1 MTQIARYISGS
12 IVLTVVLTALQS
24 IPVRAVTSSPAASGA
39 SVAVDAGSRSA
50 QHLRYAKDDPDK
62 DKGKGEDKSKGKG
75 SDQGKGKGKGKGCPT
90 PPCPKDNDH

>member
-1 MTQIARYISGS
+1 MTRLARYLSSGL
-12 IVLTVVLTALQS
+12 VLTVVLTALQS
-24 IPVRAVTSSPAASGA
+24 IPVRAVPSSAALGGA
-39 SVAVDAGSRSA
+39 VAVDAGSRSA

-90 PPCPKDNDH
+90 PPCPSDNDH